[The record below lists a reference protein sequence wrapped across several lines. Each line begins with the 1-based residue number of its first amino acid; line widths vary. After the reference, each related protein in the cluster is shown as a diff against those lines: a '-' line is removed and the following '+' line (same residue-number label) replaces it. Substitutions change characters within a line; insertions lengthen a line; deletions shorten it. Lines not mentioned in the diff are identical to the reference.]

1 MSRGAQTKS
10 PRGRG
15 RPRGRHVE
23 PKALAEVRGLIASMP
38 KRPDLLIEYLHRI
51 QDTYG
56 YLSAAHLVALAHELR
71 LAPTEIYEVA
81 TFYHHFDVVK
91 QGDPPPALTIRV
103 CESVTCEMFGANA
116 LVESLSQAGGD
127 GVRVQRVP
135 CVGLSLL
142 WRGSLAHL

>member
-1 MSRGAQTKS
+1 
-10 PRGRG
+10 
-15 RPRGRHVE
+15 
-23 PKALAEVRGLIASMP
+23 MP

-56 YLSAAHLVALAHELR
+56 HLPAPHLVALAHELR

-81 TFYHHFDVVK
+81 TFYHHFDVVT
-91 QGDPPPALTIRV
+91 QGDPPPSLTIRV

-116 LVESLSQAGGD
+116 LFESLSQAAGD

-135 CVGLSLL
+135 CVGRCHAAPGVLPAAFFPYPSATFP
-142 WRGSLAHL
+142 WTSTP